1 MPVLRVGLTGGI
13 GSGKSTVAAMFH
25 EHGAHIIDADQ
36 ISRDIVEPGA
46 PAIDDLVAAFGASVK
61 AADGSLVRPELAR
74 IAFQTPELTKQMNDI
89 MFPRIIEETNNRFDA
104 AQAAGV
110 KLVIYDVPLLTEL
123 GTGLVEMA
131 IVVDVPVETQV
142 TRAVAR
148 GLPEDDVRRR
158 IAVQQSRED
167 RLGLADFVIDNSGDL
182 AATQEQVDQIWSSLM
197 PN

>member
-1 MPVLRVGLTGGI
+1 MLRVGLTGGI
-13 GSGKSTVAAMFH
+13 GSGKSTIAAMFS

-46 PAIDDLVAAFGASVK
+46 PAIDDLVAAFGPTVK
-61 AADGSLVRPELAR
+61 AEDGSLVRPELAR

-89 MFPRIIEETNNRFDA
+89 MFPRIIEETNNRFSA
-104 AQAAGV
+104 AEAAGV

-131 IVVDVPVETQV
+131 IVVDVPVETQI

-167 RLGLADFVIDNSGDL
+167 RLALADFVIDNSEDL
-182 AATQEQVDQIWSSLM
+182 SVTQEQVDQIWSSLM
-197 PN
+197 PS

>member
-1 MPVLRVGLTGGI
+1 MLRVGLTGGI
-13 GSGKSTVAAMFH
+13 GSGKSTVAAMFK

-46 PAIDDLVAAFGASVK
+46 PAIDDLVAAFGPTVK
-61 AADGSLVRPELAR
+61 AEDGSLVRPELAR
-74 IAFQTPELTKQMNDI
+74 LAFQTPELTKQMNDI
-89 MFPRIIEETNNRFDA
+89 MFPRIIDETNKRFA
-104 AQAAGV
+104 AAEANGER
-110 KLVIYDVPLLTEL
+110 LVIYDVPLLTEL

-167 RLGLADFVIDNSGDL
+167 RLELADFVIDNSGNLD
-182 AATQEQVDQIWSSLM
+182 ATQEQVDQIWSSLM
-197 PN
+197 PS

>member
-1 MPVLRVGLTGGI
+1 MLRVGLTGGI
-13 GSGKSTVAAMFH
+13 GSGKSTVAAMFK

-46 PAIDDLVAAFGASVK
+46 PAIDDLVAAFGPTVK
-61 AADGSLVRPELAR
+61 AEDGSLVRPELAR
-74 IAFQTPELTKQMNDI
+74 LAFQTPELTKQMNDI
-89 MFPRIIEETNNRFDA
+89 MFPRIIDETNNRFA
-104 AQAAGV
+104 AAEANGER
-110 KLVIYDVPLLTEL
+110 LVIYDVPLLTEL

-131 IVVDVPVETQV
+131 IVVDVSVETQV

-167 RLGLADFVIDNSGDL
+167 RLELADFVIDNSGNLD
-182 AATQEQVDQIWSSLM
+182 ATQEQVDQIWSSLM
-197 PN
+197 PS

>member
-1 MPVLRVGLTGGI
+1 MLRVGLTGGI
-13 GSGKSTVAAMFH
+13 GSGKSTIAAMFK
-25 EHGAHIIDADQ
+25 ERGAHIIDADQ

-46 PAIDDLVAAFGASVK
+46 PAIDDLVAAFGPTVK
-61 AADGSLVRPELAR
+61 AEDGSLVRPELAR

-89 MFPRIIEETNNRFDA
+89 MFPRIIEETNNRFSA

-123 GTGLVEMA
+123 GTGLVELA

-167 RLGLADFVIDNSGDL
+167 RLELADFVIDNSRDL
-182 AATQEQVDQIWSSLM
+182 TATQEQVDQIWSSLM
-197 PN
+197 PS

>member
-1 MPVLRVGLTGGI
+1 MLRVGLTGGI
-13 GSGKSTVAAMFH
+13 GSGKSTIAAMFS

-46 PAIDDLVAAFGASVK
+46 PAIDDLVAAFGPTVK
-61 AADGSLVRPELAR
+61 AEDGSLVRPELAR

-89 MFPRIIEETNNRFDA
+89 MFPRIIEETNNRFSA
-104 AQAAGV
+104 AEAAGV

-131 IVVDVPVETQV
+131 IVVDVPVETQI

-167 RLGLADFVIDNSGDL
+167 RLALADFVIDNSEDL
-182 AATQEQVDQIWSSLM
+182 SVTQEQVDQIWSALM
-197 PN
+197 PS

>member
-1 MPVLRVGLTGGI
+1 MLRVGLTGGI
-13 GSGKSTVAAMFH
+13 GSGKSTVAAMFK

-46 PAIDDLVAAFGASVK
+46 PAIDDLVAAFGPTVK
-61 AADGSLVRPELAR
+61 AEDGSLVRPELAR
-74 IAFQTPELTKQMNDI
+74 LAFQTPELTKQMNDI
-89 MFPRIIEETNNRFDA
+89 MFPRIIDETNNRFA
-104 AQAAGV
+104 AAEANGER
-110 KLVIYDVPLLTEL
+110 LVIYDVPLLTEL

-167 RLGLADFVIDNSGDL
+167 RLELADFVIDNSGNLD
-182 AATQEQVDQIWSSLM
+182 ATQEQVDQIWSSLM
-197 PN
+197 PS

>member
-1 MPVLRVGLTGGI
+1 VLRVGLTGGI
-13 GSGKSTVAAMFH
+13 GSGKSTIAAMFS

-46 PAIDDLVAAFGASVK
+46 PAIDDLVAAFGPTVK
-61 AADGSLVRPELAR
+61 AEDGSLVRPELAR

-89 MFPRIIEETNNRFDA
+89 MFPRIIEETNNRFSA
-104 AQAAGV
+104 AEAAGV

-131 IVVDVPVETQV
+131 IVVDVPVETQI

-167 RLGLADFVIDNSGDL
+167 RLALADFVIDNSEDL
-182 AATQEQVDQIWSSLM
+182 SVTQEQVDQIWSSLM
-197 PN
+197 PS

>member
-1 MPVLRVGLTGGI
+1 VLRVGLTGGI
-13 GSGKSTVAAMFH
+13 GSGKSTIAAMFS

-46 PAIDDLVAAFGASVK
+46 PAIDDLVAAFGPTVK
-61 AADGSLVRPELAR
+61 AEDGSLVRPELAR
-74 IAFQTPELTKQMNDI
+74 IAFQTPELTKQMNTI
-89 MFPRIIEETNNRFDA
+89 MFPRIIEETNNRFSA
-104 AQAAGV
+104 AEAAGV

-131 IVVDVPVETQV
+131 IVVDVPVETQI

-167 RLGLADFVIDNSGDL
+167 RLALADFVIDNSADL
-182 AATQEQVDQIWSSLM
+182 SVTQEQVDQIWSSLM
-197 PN
+197 PS

>member
-1 MPVLRVGLTGGI
+1 VLRVGLTGGI
-13 GSGKSTVAAMFH
+13 GSGKSTIAAMFS

-46 PAIDDLVAAFGASVK
+46 PAIDDLVAAFGPTVK
-61 AADGSLVRPELAR
+61 AEDGSLVRPELAR

-89 MFPRIIEETNNRFDA
+89 MFPRIIEETNNRFSA
-104 AQAAGV
+104 AEAAGV

-131 IVVDVPVETQV
+131 IVVDVPVETQI

-167 RLGLADFVIDNSGDL
+167 RLALADFVIDNSEDL
-182 AATQEQVDQIWSSLM
+182 SVTQEQVDQIWSALM
-197 PN
+197 PS

>member
-1 MPVLRVGLTGGI
+1 MLRVGLTGGI
-13 GSGKSTVAAMFH
+13 GSGKSTVAAMFK

-46 PAIDDLVAAFGASVK
+46 PAIDDLVAAFGPTVK
-61 AADGSLVRPELAR
+61 AEDGSLVRPELAR
-74 IAFQTPELTKQMNDI
+74 LAFQTPELTKQMNDI
-89 MFPRIIEETNNRFDA
+89 MFPRIIDDTNTRFA
-104 AQAAGV
+104 AAEANGER
-110 KLVIYDVPLLTEL
+110 LVIYDVPLLTEL

-167 RLGLADFVIDNSGDL
+167 RLELADFVIDNSGNLD
-182 AATQEQVDQIWSSLM
+182 ATQEQVDQIWSSLM
-197 PN
+197 PS

>member
-1 MPVLRVGLTGGI
+1 MLRVGLTGGI
-13 GSGKSTVAAMFH
+13 GSGKSTVAAMFK

-46 PAIDDLVAAFGASVK
+46 PAIDDLVAAFGPTVK
-61 AADGSLVRPELAR
+61 AENGSLVRPELAR
-74 IAFQTPELTKQMNDI
+74 LAFQTPELTKRMNDI
-89 MFPRIIEETNNRFDA
+89 MFPRIIDETNNRFA
-104 AQAAGV
+104 AAEANGER
-110 KLVIYDVPLLTEL
+110 LVIYDVPLLTEL

-167 RLGLADFVIDNSGDL
+167 RLELADFVIDNSGNLD
-182 AATQEQVDQIWSSLM
+182 ATQEQVDQIWSSLM
-197 PN
+197 PS

>member
-1 MPVLRVGLTGGI
+1 MLRVGLTGGI
-13 GSGKSTVAAMFH
+13 GSGKSTIAAMFS

-46 PAIDDLVAAFGASVK
+46 PAIDDLVAAFGPTVK
-61 AADGSLVRPELAR
+61 AEDGSLVRPELAR
-74 IAFQTPELTKQMNDI
+74 IAFQTPELTKQMNTI
-89 MFPRIIEETNNRFDA
+89 MFPRIIEETNNRFSA
-104 AQAAGV
+104 AEAAGV

-131 IVVDVPVETQV
+131 IVVDVPVETQI

-167 RLGLADFVIDNSGDL
+167 RLALADFVIDNSADL
-182 AATQEQVDQIWSSLM
+182 SVTQEQVDQIWSSLM
-197 PN
+197 PS

>member
-1 MPVLRVGLTGGI
+1 MLRVGLTGGI
-13 GSGKSTVAAMFH
+13 GSGKSTVAAMFK

-46 PAIDDLVAAFGASVK
+46 PAIDDLVAAFGPTVK

-74 IAFQTPELTKQMNDI
+74 IAFQSPELTKQMNDI
-89 MFPRIIEETNNRFDA
+89 MFPRIIEETNNRFEA
-104 AQAAGV
+104 AEAAGV

-167 RLGLADFVIDNSGDL
+167 RLELADFVIDNSGDL
-182 AATQEQVDQIWSSLM
+182 STTQEQVDQIWSSLM
-197 PN
+197 PS